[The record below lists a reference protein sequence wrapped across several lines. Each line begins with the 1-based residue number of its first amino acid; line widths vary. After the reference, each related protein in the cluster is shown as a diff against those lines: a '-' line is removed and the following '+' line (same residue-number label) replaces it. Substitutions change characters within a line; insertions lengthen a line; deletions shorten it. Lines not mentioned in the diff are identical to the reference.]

1 VSKERRLT
9 AALVDASPDLLA
21 YFRRR
26 VDPQDAPDLLGEVMV
41 TAWRCAKDVP
51 PTSVETRMWLFGV
64 ARGALRNYQRGDR
77 RRWALADRIRGSVF
91 EAIAPSADAGVEVRD
106 AIARLPPDLAE
117 VVELVHWEQFS
128 LAEVAQ
134 VVGVPASTVRGRYQ
148 RAKDLLR
155 DALAVGTGPVH
166 LPSDA

>member
-1 VSKERRLT
+1 
-9 AALVDASPDLLA
+9 
-21 YFRRR
+21 
-26 VDPQDAPDLLGEVMV
+26 
-41 TAWRCAKDVP
+41 
-51 PTSVETRMWLFGV
+51 MWLFGV